1 MNNKS
6 DSKIELPKTAKGK
19 RSVFF
24 DDPAIDQLMTFI
36 MELSTEVSVVYD
48 RIDTIERLLDSQK
61 TISRDDIENYRPG
74 PDVEEIR
81 NKRRSEYLRRVFRI
95 HTKEYE

>member
-48 RIDTIERLLDSQK
+48 RIDTIERLLDNQK
-61 TISRDDIENYRPG
+61 TISRADIESYRPG